1 MEIKFGKV
9 RPNNSP
15 ILTSLTAR
23 SDGNIFAASSN
34 LEQKN
39 EQQKQAFSP
48 RINDY
53 DSNILENN
61 AYQDIP
67 DEMLKI
73 EHKMGILENILNK
86 MNNEIDALESLGAN
100 IQISELKERKL
111 KIEQELIEMNRKYA
125 QLGLSAKISGQITS
139 AINYTSNK
147 KSSTLS
153 KFKLFLSK
161 KVLARI
167 SKKFNYSQNMKE
179 ALDNLSNINTSVD
192 ELINLQAPYGE
203 TINRYEKLTAYLNKA
218 NIIHS
223 QISKNMDAMSKKK
236 V

>member
-15 ILTSLTAR
+15 FLTSLTAH
-23 SDGNIFAASSN
+23 SDANFFVAGSN
-34 LEQKN
+34 LEQKH
-39 EQQKQAFSP
+39 EQSKQPFSP

-73 EHKMGILENILNK
+73 EHKMGILENILDK
-86 MNNEIDALESLGAN
+86 MNNEIDALESLGAD
-100 IQISELKERKL
+100 IQICDLKERKR
-111 KIEQELIEMNRKYA
+111 KIEQELVEMNKNYS

-139 AINYTSNK
+139 VINYTSNK
-147 KSSTLS
+147 KLNALS
-153 KFKLFLSK
+153 RFKLFLSK

-167 SKKFNYSQNMKE
+167 SKKFQSNQNMKE
-179 ALDNLSNINTSVD
+179 ALENLSSINMSVD

-203 TINRYEKLTAYLNKA
+203 AINRYEKLTAYINKA

-236 V
+236 A